1 MRDDKGRFA
10 EGNEGRPK
18 GSVNKSSNEIRE
30 AFQMLLED
38 NLPTLKRDIS
48 SLEPKQ
54 RVKFMLDLATFII
67 PKMKSVQVNDT
78 SEETIEINFNEEINW
93 TSSDVIDFEE
103 K

>member
-18 GSVNKSSNEIRE
+18 GSVGKSNNKIRE

-54 RVKFMLDLATFII
+54 RVKFMLDLASFII
-67 PKMKSVQVNDT
+67 PKMKSVDLKADKK
-78 SEETIEINFNEEINW
+78 ETIL
-93 TSSDVIDFEE
+93 IDFSEDISFEE
-103 K
+103 N

>member
-18 GSVNKSSNEIRE
+18 GSVGKSNNKIRE

-48 SLEPKQ
+48 SLEPKE
-54 RVKFMLDLATFII
+54 RVKFMLDLASFII
-67 PKMKSVQVNDT
+67 PKMKSVDLKADKK
-78 SEETIEINFNEEINW
+78 ETIL
-93 TSSDVIDFEE
+93 IDFSEDISFEE
-103 K
+103 N

>member
-1 MRDDKGRFA
+1 MRNSDGTFA
-10 EGNEGRPK
+10 EGNTGRKAGTP
-18 GSVNKSSNEIRE
+18 NKATTEIKE

-48 SLEPKQ
+48 SLAPKE

-103 K
+103 N

>member
-1 MRDDKGRFA
+1 MRDENGRFA

-18 GSVNKSSNEIRE
+18 GSVGKSNNKIRE

-48 SLEPKQ
+48 SLAPKE

-93 TSSDVIDFEE
+93 TS
-103 K
+103 

>member
-1 MRDDKGRFA
+1 MRDENGRFA

-18 GSVNKSSNEIRE
+18 GSVGKSNNKIRE

-48 SLEPKQ
+48 SLAPKE

-103 K
+103 N